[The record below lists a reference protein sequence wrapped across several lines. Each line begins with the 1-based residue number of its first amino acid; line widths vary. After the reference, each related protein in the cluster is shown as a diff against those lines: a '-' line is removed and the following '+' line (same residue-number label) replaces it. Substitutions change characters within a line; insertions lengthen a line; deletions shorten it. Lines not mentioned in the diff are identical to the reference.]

1 MMAPANLTSASG
13 STTRLTKARLST
25 NSSACILT
33 RENQF
38 VRVLGEIKSFNN
50 KRSVTAASIKGLTD
64 HNEYIFHQLETIQ
77 VHLSLTGNSVRGY

>member
-1 MMAPANLTSASG
+1 M
-13 STTRLTKARLST
+13 
-25 NSSACILT
+25 
-33 RENQF
+33 
-38 VRVLGEIKSFNN
+38 RVLGEIKSFNN